1 LDTVNG
7 IDWSVS
13 TLNIS
18 VHPDSHYYNPK
29 YETITLDAGTHGTSE
44 VPKSTKN
51 ANEATY
57 NQDDIKTG
65 DLPAGTWFEIKKYKS
80 ENANIPLLTYALFE
94 NGQDNTDDKKNAKD
108 KTQAGKFGKVAFYPH
123 KWMPATTENNPDKVP
138 VVVHYP
144 DGSTSQDEDSGNNGK
159 PIYASVNILR
169 PWKLNGDLHL
179 NVYKQYENGKFTG
192 PVDDINGITVM
203 KGIGLLKNMGIDSWS
218 SHKIGGITLRL
229 LCREGSAT
237 SNSSNSQQ
245 WSENLDKLFF
255 KLDWQKAWDH
265 ASFQEQQECRKSG
278 KAGDGCNPAG
288 KYLLFDSTGNTT
300 ERASG
305 TITSSKA
312 PAQTGE
318 YYCAVFALKPDALD
332 TYKAAV
338 GDDHKID
345 VTNND
350 IAATINP
357 TGNRDEDWA
366 VKYFPVHVVE
376 QFKLPKTGGEDC
388 VNWNMLLSVVCVIGT
403 GTMAAGFF
411 LDQTKW
417 GRAMLDALLRK
428 TLIKDFICKTAKKL
442 RALRRRSE
450 RWRC

>member
-1 LDTVNG
+1 
-7 IDWSVS
+7 
-13 TLNIS
+13 
-18 VHPDSHYYNPK
+18 
-29 YETITLDAGTHGTSE
+29 
-44 VPKSTKN
+44 
-51 ANEATY
+51 
-57 NQDDIKTG
+57 
-65 DLPAGTWFEIKKYKS
+65 
-80 ENANIPLLTYALFE
+80 
-94 NGQDNTDDKKNAKD
+94 
-108 KTQAGKFGKVAFYPH
+108 
-123 KWMPATTENNPDKVP
+123 M
-138 VVVHYP
+138 
-144 DGSTSQDEDSGNNGK
+144 
-159 PIYASVNILR
+159 
-169 PWKLNGDLHL
+169 
-179 NVYKQYENGKFTG
+179 
-192 PVDDINGITVM
+192 
-203 KGIGLLKNMGIDSWS
+203 
-218 SHKIGGITLRL
+218 
-229 LCREGSAT
+229 
-237 SNSSNSQQ
+237 
-245 WSENLDKLFF
+245 
-255 KLDWQKAWDH
+255 
-265 ASFQEQQECRKSG
+265 
-278 KAGDGCNPAG
+278 
-288 KYLLFDSTGNTT
+288 FDSTGNTT

-312 PAQTGE
+312 PTQTGE

-403 GTMAAGFF
+403 GAMAAGFF